1 MIISYQEL
9 YAMSKLYCRVY
20 VHVFCLHY
28 TLYTCNQLHSK
39 VMRHRYICQKSPTYP
54 RYDLTD
60 KSIKNNLQQNELTIH
75 QYPTCTKAGHG
86 FIRLSLKQQLK
97 ILIFYKLENTICTT
111 IGNKLTLLGIA
122 NGKAVK

>member
-1 MIISYQEL
+1 
-9 YAMSKLYCRVY
+9 
-20 VHVFCLHY
+20 
-28 TLYTCNQLHSK
+28 
-39 VMRHRYICQKSPTYP
+39 MRHRFICQKSPPYP

-86 FIRLSLKQQLK
+86 FIRLSFKQQLK
-97 ILIFYKLENTICTT
+97 IFYKLENTICTT
-111 IGNKLTLLGIA
+111 LGKKLTLLGIA